1 MNRILGTLA
10 NWNTVF
16 LLKVVFINNFNRYSI
31 WCFWIF
37 YLMFHCYLFSSQFSN
52 KLNQNVSN
60 AFHQGPQTSQTT
72 KILKIYEY
80 RCSYYDN
87 NTWFV
92 HLLRRIMSYLMTIG
106 CEMNQILLK
115 TLKNHLKRYISAE
128 CLWMNP
134 NYYGKINYAVLLMLW
149 EGDLFCNRLK
159 TESSLKIHIL
169 MTIYFFKKWIISN

>member
-1 MNRILGTLA
+1 MNQAL
-10 NWNTVF
+10 V
-16 LLKVVFINNFNRYSI
+16 
-31 WCFWIF
+31 
-37 YLMFHCYLFSSQFSN
+37 SSKFSN
-52 KLNQNVSN
+52 KLNQNIFN

-72 KILKIYEY
+72 KILKIHKYS
-80 RCSYYDN
+80 CGYYDN
-87 NTWFV
+87 NTWFL
-92 HLLRRIMSYLMTIG
+92 HLLRRIMSYLMTIR

-134 NYYGKINYAVLLMLW
+134 NYYGKINDAVLLMLW

-169 MTIYFFKKWIISN
+169 MTIYFFLINFFWYCAHLLCGRVRYEIRQMYSGNKCKFM